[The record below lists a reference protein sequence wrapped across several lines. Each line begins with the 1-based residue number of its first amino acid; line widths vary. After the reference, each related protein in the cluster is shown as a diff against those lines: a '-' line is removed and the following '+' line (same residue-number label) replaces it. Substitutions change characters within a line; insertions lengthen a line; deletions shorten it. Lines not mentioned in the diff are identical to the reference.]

1 MMERRIPRLL
11 GLNAEPTA
19 GLNWFLVALPFVL
32 LVFVYFFASH
42 ARLSQNPE
50 DKLLPSAGKMAQA
63 VKQYVWT
70 EDRSSGEYLM
80 VGDTVSSLRRLVVGV
95 GSAAVFGL
103 FIGLNIGLFPGFRAF
118 GNSFVKFLSI
128 IPPLAILPILFIA
141 FGVGE
146 VGKVMLIF
154 LGTVF
159 LIARDVT
166 LTVESI
172 PREQIVKA
180 LTLGASGTQTAYRII
195 LPQVMPRLVNTV
207 RLSLGPAWLFL
218 IASEAIASTD
228 GLGYRIFLVRR
239 YLAMDL
245 IIPLVFW
252 ITFLGFFMDL
262 VLRKFTEWKYS
273 WYVQSNK

>member
-1 MMERRIPRLL
+1 
-11 GLNAEPTA
+11 
-19 GLNWFLVALPFVL
+19 
-32 LVFVYFFASH
+32 
-42 ARLSQNPE
+42 
-50 DKLLPSAGKMAQA
+50 
-63 VKQYVWT
+63 
-70 EDRSSGEYLM
+70 M